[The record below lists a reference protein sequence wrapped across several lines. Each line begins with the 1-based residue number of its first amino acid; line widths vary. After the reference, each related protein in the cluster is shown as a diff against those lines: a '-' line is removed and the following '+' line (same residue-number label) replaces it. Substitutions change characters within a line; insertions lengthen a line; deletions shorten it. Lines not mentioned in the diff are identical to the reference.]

1 MSGSNDA
8 FPSIP
13 DAGTVTI
20 ASRGRSAWWPALLL
34 LLASSLG
41 TAWLELRPLAAVG
54 APIAAIFPPWWQADR
69 TFVAAASAGGAVVR
83 AGAWPNI
90 LVVTAEDGDLPRRL
104 REAGAWLLV
113 NPIALGG
120 CFKE

>member
-1 MSGSNDA
+1 
-8 FPSIP
+8 
-13 DAGTVTI
+13 
-20 ASRGRSAWWPALLL
+20 

-41 TAWLELRPLAAVG
+41 TASLELRPLGTVG
-54 APIAAIFPPWWQADR
+54 APIAAVFPPWWPADR
-69 TFVAAASAGGAVVR
+69 AFVAAASAGGAVVR

-90 LVVTAEDGDLPRRL
+90 LVVAAEDDDLPRRL

-113 NPIALGG
+113 NPIAIGG